1 MINIYKNVS
10 SAIEKKDLTPIF
22 FEMGKIFR
30 ILIDFQPI
38 ELASL
43 NKKSQSLP
51 LQDIDAVSKGHDIVR

>member
-43 NKKSQSLP
+43 NKKSQSLL
-51 LQDIDAVSKGHDIVR
+51 LQDIDAVTKGHDIVL